1 MFLSMVKAP
10 LQSQRACLITKH
22 FTGVGSPFILQ
33 LLRARGG
40 GLVLTFK
47 RAEWEAAEKPKL
59 SMVKTMMSLAF
70 WVDLI
75 PTPLSWLEKCIEL
88 LWPLVSLWKSSFYF
102 KVQCQ
107 RGSAGNET
115 PLHWHLSLTWSSP
128 PKEKCLN
135 WRAPI
140 MNKTVPQ
147 AIICRLP
154 LTVALR
160 LVKDRNI

>member
-1 MFLSMVKAP
+1 MV
-10 LQSQRACLITKH
+10 R
-22 FTGVGSPFILQ
+22 
-33 LLRARGG
+33 
-40 GLVLTFK
+40 
-47 RAEWEAAEKPKL
+47 
-59 SMVKTMMSLAF
+59 TMMSLAF

-88 LWPLVSLWKSSFYF
+88 LWPLVPLWKSSFYF

-115 PLHWHLSLTWSSP
+115 PLRWHLSLTWSSP

-140 MNKTVPQ
+140 MDKTVPQ
-147 AIICRLP
+147 ANIWRLP

-160 LVKDRNI
+160 LVKDRNISKWNPDQFKEKKKSQQTFVYLNGTAVTRCSPHSQNIPIINENKL